1 MTDRTRHS
9 RGDPSGRSASG
20 FTLIELVVTVAIVA
34 VLASGIMPMIEV
46 TVQRNKEQELRS
58 ALISIRNAIDAYKK
72 ATVEGRIDKAADA
85 SGYPKTLESLAG
97 GVEDK
102 LNPAKAKIYFLR
114 RIPRDPM
121 FSDPGVPAAETWGKR
136 SYTSSAENPQEGADV
151 FDVYSLS
158 KGKGLNG
165 IPYQEW

>member
-1 MTDRTRHS
+1 MARHS
-9 RGDPSGRSASG
+9 RGNLSRILTSG

-58 ALISIRNAIDAYKK
+58 ALIMIRNAIDAYKK
-72 ATVEGRIDKAADA
+72 AAVEGRIARSADD
-85 SGYPKTLESLAG
+85 SGYPRTLGSLAD

-102 LNPAKAKIYFLR
+102 QSPAKAKIYFLR

-121 FSDPGVPAAETWGKR
+121 FNDPNIPAAETWGKR
-136 SYTSSAENPQEGADV
+136 SYASSPDNPQEGNDV
-151 FDVYSLS
+151 FDIYSLS
-158 KGKGLNG
+158 TERGLNG
-165 IPYQEW
+165 IPHQEW